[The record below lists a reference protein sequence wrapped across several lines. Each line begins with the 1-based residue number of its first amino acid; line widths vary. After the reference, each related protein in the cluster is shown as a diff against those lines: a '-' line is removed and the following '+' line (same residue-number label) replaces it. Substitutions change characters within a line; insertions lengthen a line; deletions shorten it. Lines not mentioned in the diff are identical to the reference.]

1 MRRLEVA
8 CFVGI
13 SVLAGCLAG
22 FGEGVA
28 RAQACDTHNLLL
40 GKKPW
45 QWQDVKGNSALITDG
60 AIGPEGTQWDAP
72 VGVVLDTG
80 AGSVTYDLGEPT
92 PISAVYIQA
101 DANDTYKI
109 MGSLDGAPTS
119 FKMLVEID
127 NVADRGHEIGRA
139 SCRERV

>member
-13 SVLAGCLAG
+13 SELAGCLAG
-22 FGEGVA
+22 CGEGVA

-60 AIGPEGTQWDAP
+60 AFGPEGTQWDAP
-72 VGVVLDTG
+72 VGVVRYTG
-80 AGSVTYDLGEPT
+80 AG
-92 PISAVYIQA
+92 A
-101 DANDTYKI
+101 
-109 MGSLDGAPTS
+109 GAGG
-119 FKMLVEID
+119 
-127 NVADRGHEIGRA
+127 RGGPAPGAAGGGRA
-139 SCRERV
+139 GAD